1 MRQARA
7 SSDRPPSARVDLH
20 CHTAASFDGVAD
32 PAAMMAL
39 AAARGLTHVAVT
51 DHDTIEGALRAVAS
65 APAGL
70 QVLVGCEVNTP
81 QGDLIF
87 VFLDRPLPPGL
98 SAVEAIKAAR
108 EQGAL
113 VGIPH
118 PYDRSRRSLLR
129 DPSNEELVAN
139 VDWVEVWNGRVGRS
153 AVNEQAA
160 ALADRMGVPGIGVSD
175 AHSLVEVGTVYTT
188 MGGDPSTP
196 AGLREALSGVLTIT
210 APAQLESPAA
220 WRRR

>member
-1 MRQARA
+1 
-7 SSDRPPSARVDLH
+7 
-20 CHTAASFDGVAD
+20 
-32 PAAMMAL
+32 MAV

-87 VFLDRPLPPGL
+87 VFLDRPLPQGL
-98 SAVEAIKAAR
+98 SAVEAISAGR

-129 DPSNEELVAN
+129 DSSNEELVAN
-139 VDWVEVWNGRVGRS
+139 ADWVEVWNGRVGRS
-153 AVNEQAA
+153 AANEQAA
-160 ALADRMGVPGIGVSD
+160 ALADRTGVPGIGVSD
-175 AHSLVEVGTVYTT
+175 AHSLVELGSVYT
-188 MGGDPSTP
+188 MMEGDPSTP

-210 APAQLESPAA
+210 APTRLKSPAA

>member
-1 MRQARA
+1 MGQARA
-7 SSDRPPSARVDLH
+7 PSDRPRSARIDLH
-20 CHTAASFDGVAD
+20 CHTAASFDGLAD
-32 PAAMMAL
+32 PAAMMAV

-87 VFLDRPLPPGL
+87 VFLDRPLPQGL
-98 SAVEAIKAAR
+98 SAVEAISAGR

-129 DPSNEELVAN
+129 DSSNEELVAN
-139 VDWVEVWNGRVGRS
+139 ADWVEVWNGRVGRS
-153 AVNEQAA
+153 AANEQAA
-160 ALADRMGVPGIGVSD
+160 ALADRTGVPGIGVSD
-175 AHSLVEVGTVYTT
+175 AHSLVELGSVYT
-188 MGGDPSTP
+188 MMEGDPSTP

-210 APAQLESPAA
+210 APTRLKSPAA